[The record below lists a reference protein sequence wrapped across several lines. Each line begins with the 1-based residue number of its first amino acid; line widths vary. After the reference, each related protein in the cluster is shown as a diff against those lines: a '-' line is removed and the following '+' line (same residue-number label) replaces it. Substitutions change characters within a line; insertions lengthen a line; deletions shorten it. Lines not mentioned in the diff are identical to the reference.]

1 MFDVWLL
8 QSCSVERSLMI
19 QVRNSSSRQHPPSP
33 AQTPGHGRNSP
44 GWGTSTVL
52 DIHSLRNNWNK
63 VIIIWTAVT
72 VRRPLSTGMG
82 ESLVESESHSSWGWI
97 SCRSSSSPISG
108 PQKPFLPTR
117 KPRIFS
123 WSGLLTLL
131 VWIGL
136 ATVSDHKA
144 EDEMVIPLLVEERDF
159 TD

>member
-8 QSCSVERSLMI
+8 QSCSVERSVMI

-52 DIHSLRNNWNK
+52 DIHSLRNSWNK

-108 PQKPFLPTR
+108 PQQPLQPTR
-117 KPRIFS
+117 KPGIFS

-144 EDEMVIPLLVEERDF
+144 QDAMVIPLLVEERDF